1 MEESSPIPGSDR
13 PYMGV
18 GVGGGGSGLASPQV
32 LHLLL
37 RDGQLL
43 PGPADL
49 LSSPALLRARLIPA
63 PSSSC
68 HVRGEASDSTGLFL
82 DSASRVFS

>member
-1 MEESSPIPGSDR
+1 MIPGSSR
-13 PYMGV
+13 PYVGG

-43 PGPADL
+43 RGPADF
-49 LSSPALLRARLIPA
+49 LSSPALPRGRLILA
-63 PSSSC
+63 LSSSC
-68 HVRGEASDSTGLFL
+68 HVRSEASDSTGLFL
-82 DSASRVFS
+82 DSASRVLS